1 METGIERDAE
11 EIDRDAK
18 ILVNDEVTPDDT
30 AGGVEH
36 LDKARYRIPSILLLA
51 GILATLIG
59 VSSTWYSDDATLRR
73 LLDGPTNGWIPL
85 LSSILALVLYPRFRA
100 GRWTAIFAI
109 ALVSF
114 GALSRVVSSQA
125 LENFSRTWGW
135 WVAFA
140 GALLLLAATASAAVA
155 RLRNRHRQPLRRP
168 RGWKEIGG
176 VVGLLLVLF
185 GLYVAE
191 ELLEIEEQVS
201 WPPSPDAIASDDAEA
216 ATEAFAAEPSD
227 PMDIGL
233 EYAWTTAD
241 TFEVWPEGVEFFP
254 RIFEDLEG
262 AESSIH
268 IIMFGWKS
276 GEVGTEV
283 ADIVERKLAE
293 GVEVRI
299 LVDAVGSGPY
309 GESNEMY
316 QRMVDA
322 GAELVVNDTLPI
334 DEDAAAAL
342 NIPTSNS
349 SGDEVGRAEHRKLY
363 IVDGT
368 VMWTGGAGIE
378 DHFRNGEFHDVMAR
392 ITGDV
397 VLDAQAVFLTSF
409 ASHDGVLPDE
419 LSPYFP
425 EPATSG
431 EIPTAVL
438 QTVPGGFSSATQ
450 QVREMIDD
458 ATDQLD
464 IMNPYLTDEDIVDRI
479 VAAADRGVA
488 VRVILSETSNN
499 AAAQRAT
506 TSFYPRLIDAGV
518 EVLEY
523 PGAVVHAKIV
533 VADDTVHVGTLNLD
547 AWSLYRDF
555 EVALVAE
562 DAATADMFRERIFDP
577 DAAFSSAAVK
587 PSIPE
592 RITNWVFYKL
602 TWFL

>member
-1 METGIERDAE
+1 MVATTETGTERGIDELDEDDDA
-11 EIDRDAK
+11 A
-18 ILVNDEVTPDDT
+18 
-30 AGGVEH
+30 AGAATGVE
-36 LDKARYRIPSILLLA
+36 DNQRDRYRIPSMLLLA
-51 GILATLIG
+51 GILATLVG
-59 VSSTWYSDDATLRR
+59 VSSTWYSDDPTLRR

-100 GRWTAIFAI
+100 GRWTAILAI

-135 WVAFA
+135 WVGLA
-140 GALLLLAATASAAVA
+140 GAVLLLAATATAAIA
-155 RLRNRHRQPLRRP
+155 RITNRHQQPLRRP

-176 VVGLLLVLF
+176 VVGLVLILF
-185 GLYVAE
+185 GLYVVGD
-191 ELLEIEEQVS
+191 LLEIEEQVS
-201 WPPSPDAIASDDAEA
+201 WPPSPDAIAAADAEA
-216 ATEAFAAEPSD
+216 TAEAFAAEPSD

-233 EYAWTTAD
+233 EYAWTTAE
-241 TFEVWPEGVEFFP
+241 TIEVWPEGVEFFP
-254 RIFEDLEG
+254 RIFDDLEA

-268 IIMFGWKS
+268 IIMFGWKA
-276 GEVGTEV
+276 GDVGTEV
-283 ADIVERKLAE
+283 ADLVEQKLAD

-299 LVDAVGSGPY
+299 LVDSVGSGPY

-342 NIPTSNS
+342 NIPVSNS
-349 SGDEVGRAEHRKLY
+349 AGDEVGRAEHRKLY
-363 IVDGT
+363 IVDGR

-392 ITGDV
+392 VTGDV
-397 VLDAQAVFLTSF
+397 VLSAQAVFLTSF
-409 ASHDGVLPDE
+409 ASHDGFLPDE

-425 EPATSG
+425 DPAAAG
-431 EIPTAVL
+431 DIPTAVL

-458 ATDQLD
+458 STDQLD

-523 PGAVVHAKIV
+523 PGAVVHAKLV
-533 VADDTVHVGTLNLD
+533 VADDTVHFGTLNLD

-562 DAATADMFRERIFDP
+562 DAATADM
-577 DAAFSSAAVK
+577 
-587 PSIPE
+587 
-592 RITNWVFYKL
+592 
-602 TWFL
+602 